1 MFPQCCPEVR
11 VSSGYLQ
18 SYACLV
24 NHQEFLVN
32 NQFDVKLYLFP
43 WKHPYSDSDN
53 VERVVF
59 PKDADV
65 FQWFLNGSAPCSLHN
80 TLVQQNLT
88 GLPELKPYILLK
100 NFTL

>member
-1 MFPQCCPEVR
+1 MFPQCCPKVR

-43 WKHPYSDSDN
+43 WKHLSSDSDN
-53 VERVVF
+53 FETVVF
-59 PKDADV
+59 PIDADV
-65 FQWFLNGSAPCSLHN
+65 FQWFLNGSASCSLHN

-88 GLPELKPYILLK
+88 GLAE
-100 NFTL
+100 